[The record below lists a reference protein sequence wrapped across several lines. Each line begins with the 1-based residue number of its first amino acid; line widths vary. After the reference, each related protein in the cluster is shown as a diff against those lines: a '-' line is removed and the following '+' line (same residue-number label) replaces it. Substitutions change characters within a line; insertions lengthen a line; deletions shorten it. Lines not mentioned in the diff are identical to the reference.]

1 MIGMRA
7 YFDRNGKSLLLIQ
20 VLFIYAWL
28 MNLLQTDAYFSVYIL
43 CAILGLGCVFDN
55 YKKNSVFP
63 TKIRILIDVFAALFS
78 LATVLA
84 NYPLFE
90 PITAMLSLFN
100 AGCSFLGGFFVGVNI
115 LIFLLNK
122 APVIVDPSARKHPVR
137 FFFVTFL
144 TIAAI
149 DLLYLFFAAYPGVL
163 TKDAVSTVT
172 QLVSGVY
179 NNTMPFWHT
188 VTVKLF
194 YEIGFSIF
202 EDGNAAVA
210 FFHCFQILF
219 IAACF
224 AYALVTLYQV
234 GVPKWCLAVFY
245 GIYALAPYN
254 IAYSST
260 MWKDVLFSAAG
271 LLMITAFY
279 RILKKIGKAQVWN
292 YVIFTLG
299 AVGFSLM
306 RTNGWYAFLVVTL
319 IMLFLLRKHYKK
331 LLVLMS
337 AVLILCWILI
347 NPVLALMNV
356 GETDL
361 MEAFGIPFQQIARV
375 IAEER
380 ALTDEET
387 ALLSE
392 AFSLDDVKE
401 LYTPGTVDP
410 IKFQTF
416 RHDNRAYVEAH
427 LGEYIKLYLTLG
439 LRYPGEYLKA
449 WIEETKGYW
458 NGGYEYWIYTTG
470 VEENDYGIVWSGGS
484 NIISRLFGA
493 LFRYLEKPEILQP
506 LYSIGLH
513 VWIVIACCL
522 INVLKKKK
530 EFLLTIPLLV
540 LVVGL
545 WLGTPV
551 YAEFRYAYPV
561 FTAVPVIL
569 SATLFDTVEKKQ

>member
-1 MIGMRA
+1 MRA

-506 LYSIGLH
+506 LYSIGLR

>member
-1 MIGMRA
+1 M
-7 YFDRNGKSLLLIQ
+7 
-20 VLFIYAWL
+20 
-28 MNLLQTDAYFSVYIL
+28 
-43 CAILGLGCVFDN
+43 
-55 YKKNSVFP
+55 
-63 TKIRILIDVFAALFS
+63 
-78 LATVLA
+78 
-84 NYPLFE
+84 
-90 PITAMLSLFN
+90 
-100 AGCSFLGGFFVGVNI
+100 
-115 LIFLLNK
+115 
-122 APVIVDPSARKHPVR
+122 
-137 FFFVTFL
+137 
-144 TIAAI
+144 
-149 DLLYLFFAAYPGVL
+149 
-163 TKDAVSTVT
+163 
-172 QLVSGVY
+172 
-179 NNTMPFWHT
+179 
-188 VTVKLF
+188 
-194 YEIGFSIF
+194 
-202 EDGNAAVA
+202 
-210 FFHCFQILF
+210 
-219 IAACF
+219 
-224 AYALVTLYQV
+224 
-234 GVPKWCLAVFY
+234 
-245 GIYALAPYN
+245 
-254 IAYSST
+254 
-260 MWKDVLFSAAG
+260 
-271 LLMITAFY
+271 
-279 RILKKIGKAQVWN
+279 WN

>member
-1 MIGMRA
+1 MRA

>member
-1 MIGMRA
+1 M
-7 YFDRNGKSLLLIQ
+7 Q

-279 RILKKIGKAQVWN
+279 RILKKSEKHKCG
-292 YVIFTLG
+292 
-299 AVGFSLM
+299 
-306 RTNGWYAFLVVTL
+306 
-319 IMLFLLRKHYKK
+319 IMLFLH
-331 LLVLMS
+331 LVRW
-337 AVLILCWILI
+337 V
-347 NPVLALMNV
+347 
-356 GETDL
+356 
-361 MEAFGIPFQQIARV
+361 
-375 IAEER
+375 
-380 ALTDEET
+380 
-387 ALLSE
+387 
-392 AFSLDDVKE
+392 
-401 LYTPGTVDP
+401 
-410 IKFQTF
+410 
-416 RHDNRAYVEAH
+416 
-427 LGEYIKLYLTLG
+427 
-439 LRYPGEYLKA
+439 
-449 WIEETKGYW
+449 
-458 NGGYEYWIYTTG
+458 
-470 VEENDYGIVWSGGS
+470 
-484 NIISRLFGA
+484 
-493 LFRYLEKPEILQP
+493 
-506 LYSIGLH
+506 
-513 VWIVIACCL
+513 
-522 INVLKKKK
+522 
-530 EFLLTIPLLV
+530 FL
-540 LVVGL
+540 
-545 WLGTPV
+545 
-551 YAEFRYAYPV
+551 
-561 FTAVPVIL
+561 
-569 SATLFDTVEKKQ
+569 